1 MTSPF
6 LVQQVELVCRAEV
19 GGEQFEVRLLVDAIA
34 WDMAGPYGESLRD
47 SVRTTL
53 RQKLVAEIV
62 KKFPVK
68 VYERR

>member
-19 GGEQFEVRLLVDAIA
+19 AGEEVEVRQLVDATA
-34 WDMAGPYGESLRD
+34 WDMAGRYGEDLRN
-47 SVRTTL
+47 SIRATL
-53 RQKLVAEIV
+53 RHKLIDEII

>member
-1 MTSPF
+1 
-6 LVQQVELVCRAEV
+6 
-19 GGEQFEVRLLVDAIA
+19 
-34 WDMAGPYGESLRD
+34 MAGPYGESLRD